1 MSNVVLL
8 LRSPCSPGF
17 TMQQMLDSKGR
28 NPKTPQMQESQS
40 AHLSL
45 STQLE
50 TMNVDYYKKSGVGIS
65 LPYKLNRSIFEWH
78 KTLPV
83 KENPH
88 KMLVFFCERSHSL
101 RSEHEE
107 LIFIELFGH
116 GSCQKSGHKILRC
129 FLKTLRH
136 QEKNTATTGRSK
148 YQLLKIIPATK
159 QSWLVPLTFKV
170 WNRKR
175 YPHLPF

>member
-40 AHLSL
+40 THLSL

-65 LPYKLNRSIFEWH
+65 LPYKLNRSIFEWN

-83 KENPH
+83 KENTH

-107 LIFIELFGH
+107 LIFVELCSHGACLIKGQVYWHAGLSSGRASPMQCFGSSMFIRVHVREQIE
-116 GSCQKSGHKILRC
+116 
-129 FLKTLRH
+129 
-136 QEKNTATTGRSK
+136 
-148 YQLLKIIPATK
+148 
-159 QSWLVPLTFKV
+159 
-170 WNRKR
+170 
-175 YPHLPF
+175 